1 MNQMHDARVPPETAA
16 HVMRRRGGRL
26 HAYDAIDPARTALV
40 VIDMQN
46 VWCKAGMRAYS
57 PYCAGIGDNINRL
70 AAAARAAGSKVWWVR
85 AIYQDAPATWA
96 SYMGY
101 HSPQDVAA
109 MTAALSEGREEAGIW
124 EAMDVAPADEI
135 VVKTRFSAMIRGSSD
150 LEDRL
155 RAAGTDMLVMTGVAT
170 DVCVESTVRDAFMLG
185 FRNIVVSDATA
196 TRSDEA
202 HNASLGAMFTHFA
215 DVYATDEVVSLFAAA
230 GKGAA
235 AAE

>member
-1 MNQMHDARVPPETAA
+1 MSRMHDARIPPETLA
-16 HVMRRRGGRL
+16 HVARRRGGRL
-26 HAYDAIDPARTALV
+26 HAYDAIEPARTALV

-46 VWCKAGMRAYS
+46 VWCKEGMRAYS
-57 PYCAGIGDNINRL
+57 PYCAGIGDNVNRL
-70 AAAARAAGSKVWWVR
+70 ARAARAAGSTVWWVR
-85 AIYQDAPATWA
+85 AIYADAPKDWP

-101 HSPQDVAA
+101 HSPQDVAG
-109 MTAALSEGREEAGIW
+109 MTAALTEGRAEAEIW
-124 EAMDVAPADEI
+124 DAMEVAPGDEI
-135 VVKTRFSAMIRGSSD
+135 AIKRRFSAMVRGSSD

-155 RAAGTDMLVMTGVAT
+155 RAAGADMLVMTGVAT

-196 TRSDEA
+196 TRSDEV
-202 HNASLGAMFTHFA
+202 HNASLGAMFNHFA
-215 DVYATDEVVSLFAAA
+215 DVYSTDEVVALFAAA

>member
-1 MNQMHDARVPPETAA
+1 MTQMHNAQIPPEMAA
-16 HVMRRRGGRL
+16 HVARRRGGRL

-46 VWCKAGMRAYS
+46 LWCQEGQIAYS

-70 AAAARAAGSKVWWVR
+70 AASARAAGSKVWWVK
-85 AIYQDAPATWA
+85 AIYQDAPTTWS

-101 HSPQDVAA
+101 HSPEDVAA
-109 MTAALSEGREEAGIW
+109 MTGALSEGRDEAEIW
-124 EAMDVAPADEI
+124 GAMDVAPDDEI
-135 VVKTRFSAMIRGSSD
+135 VIKRRFSAMVRGSSD

-155 RAAGTDMLVMTGVAT
+155 RSAGIDMLVVTGVAT
-170 DVCVESTVRDAFMLG
+170 DVCVESTVRDAFMLD

-196 TRSDEA
+196 TRSDDA
-202 HNASLGAMFTHFA
+202 QNASLGAMFNHFA
-215 DVYATDEVVSLFAAA
+215 DVYATDEVAGLFAAA
-230 GKGAA
+230 GTGAV